1 MEKFIQIFLC
11 TILVLFA
18 LIICSFFVIPIL
30 LVFWPLFIITLPI
43 ALLIYM
49 IQCIEESKKKKNK
62 KKIGFETEE

>member
-30 LVFWPLFIITLPI
+30 LVFWPLLIITLPI
-43 ALLIYM
+43 ALLIYT
-49 IQCIEESKKKKNK
+49 IQCIEEGKKKKNK

>member
-18 LIICSFFVIPIL
+18 LIICSFFIIPIL

-49 IQCIEESKKKKNK
+49 IQRIEESKKKKNK

>member
-43 ALLIYM
+43 ALLIYTL
-49 IQCIEESKKKKNK
+49 QRIEEGKKKKNK

>member
-30 LVFWPLFIITLPI
+30 LVFWPLLIIALPI
-43 ALLIYM
+43 SLLIYM
-49 IQCIEESKKKKNK
+49 IRHIEEDKKKKNK
-62 KKIGFETEE
+62 KKIGFETKE

>member
-1 MEKFIQIFLC
+1 MEKFIQIFLY

-30 LVFWPLFIITLPI
+30 LVFWPLLIIALPI
-43 ALLIYM
+43 SLLIYM
-49 IQCIEESKKKKNK
+49 IRHIEEDKKKKNK

>member
-18 LIICSFFVIPIL
+18 LITCSFFVIPIL
-30 LVFWPLFIITLPI
+30 LAFWPLLIIALPI
-43 ALLIYM
+43 SLLIYM
-49 IQCIEESKKKKNK
+49 IRYIEEDKKKKNK

>member
-18 LIICSFFVIPIL
+18 LIICSFFIIPIL
-30 LVFWPLFIITLPI
+30 LVFWPLLIIALPI

-49 IQCIEESKKKKNK
+49 IQCIEEGKKMKYK

>member
-30 LVFWPLFIITLPI
+30 LVFWPLLIIALPI
-43 ALLIYM
+43 SLLIYM
-49 IQCIEESKKKKNK
+49 IRHIEEDKKKKNK

>member
-30 LVFWPLFIITLPI
+30 LVFWPLLIIALPI

-49 IQCIEESKKKKNK
+49 IQCIEEGKKKKNK

>member
-30 LVFWPLFIITLPI
+30 FVFWPLFIIALPI
-43 ALLIYM
+43 SLLIYM
-49 IQCIEESKKKKNK
+49 IRYIEEDKKKKNK

>member
-1 MEKFIQIFLC
+1 MENFIQIFLC

-30 LVFWPLFIITLPI
+30 LVFWPLLIIALPI
-43 ALLIYM
+43 SLLIYM
-49 IQCIEESKKKKNK
+49 IRHIEEDKKKKNK

>member
-18 LIICSFFVIPIL
+18 LLICSFFVIPIL
-30 LVFWPLFIITLPI
+30 LVFWPLLIIALPI

-49 IQCIEESKKKKNK
+49 IQCIEEGKKKKNK

>member
-49 IQCIEESKKKKNK
+49 IQGIEEGKKKKNK

>member
-11 TILVLFA
+11 IILVLFA

-30 LVFWPLFIITLPI
+30 LVFWPLLIITLPI

-49 IQCIEESKKKKNK
+49 IQRIEEGKKKKNK

>member
-18 LIICSFFVIPIL
+18 LIICSFFVIPVL
-30 LVFWPLFIITLPI
+30 LVFWPLLIIALPI
-43 ALLIYM
+43 SLLIYM
-49 IQCIEESKKKKNK
+49 IRHIEEDKKKKNK

>member
-18 LIICSFFVIPIL
+18 LIICSFFIIPIL
-30 LVFWPLFIITLPI
+30 LVFWPLLIIALPI

-49 IQCIEESKKKKNK
+49 IQCIEEGKKKKNK

>member
-30 LVFWPLFIITLPI
+30 LAFWPLLIITLPI

-49 IQCIEESKKKKNK
+49 IQCIEEGKKKKNK

>member
-1 MEKFIQIFLC
+1 MEKFSQIFLY

-30 LVFWPLFIITLPI
+30 LVFWPLLIIALPI
-43 ALLIYM
+43 SLLIYM
-49 IQCIEESKKKKNK
+49 IRYIEEDKKKKNK

>member
-30 LVFWPLFIITLPI
+30 LAFWPLFIITLPI

-49 IQCIEESKKKKNK
+49 IQGIEEGKKKKNK